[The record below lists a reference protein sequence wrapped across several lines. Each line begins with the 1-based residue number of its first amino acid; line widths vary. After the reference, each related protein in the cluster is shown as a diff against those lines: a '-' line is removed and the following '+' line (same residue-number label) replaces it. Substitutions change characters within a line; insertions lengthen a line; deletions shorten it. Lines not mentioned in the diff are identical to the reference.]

1 MIIFMSL
8 TSVMSDAV
16 FFTALTVI
24 SLDVVAIGTVF
35 LYEYLYYKFYYYY
48 FEIDKAEIRK
58 GVVAVA
64 TGHVRYVRIQNIF
77 VDQDILDRIFGLY
90 DVHYETAGETS
101 GFYSHVDGL
110 NKENA
115 DKLIAFLNERVSN
128 KDFRDAISNEKDQ
141 NIVATGNIDK
151 DQATFDRKNVPIDKK
166 VISSMVI
173 TSLAQ
178 FAGYAVILFYMVYKI
193 LQDNDITI
201 STLGVP
207 LAIFI
212 GLPIL
217 STIGTYIW
225 AKIWYQ
231 NFYFKFGEEG
241 GMIRSRVIAESS
253 SYLYYD
259 RIQNI
264 NVSQGI
270 VDRLLGIN
278 KLVIET
284 AAEGT
289 KSKSL
294 YIPGLLKEN
303 AETLKSFLLEKS
315 KKYRSV

>member
-1 MIIFMSL
+1 
-8 TSVMSDAV
+8 MSDN
-16 FFTALTVI
+16 
-24 SLDVVAIGTVF
+24 S
-35 LYEYLYYKFYYYY
+35 
-48 FEIDKAEIRK
+48 
-58 GVVAVA
+58 
-64 TGHVRYVRIQNIF
+64 
-77 VDQDILDRIFGLY
+77 
-90 DVHYETAGETS
+90 
-101 GFYSHVDGL
+101 
-110 NKENA
+110 
-115 DKLIAFLNERVSN
+115 
-128 KDFRDAISNEKDQ
+128 
-141 NIVATGNIDK
+141 
-151 DQATFDRKNVPIDKK
+151 
-166 VISSMVI
+166 
-173 TSLAQ
+173 
-178 FAGYAVILFYMVYKI
+178 
-193 LQDNDITI
+193 ITI
-201 STLGVP
+201 NTLRIP

-217 STIGTYIW
+217 LTIGTYIW

-241 GMIRSRVIAESS
+241 GMIKSRVIAESN
-253 SYLYYD
+253 SYLYYN

-264 NVSQGI
+264 NISQGI